1 MKVWTLILAL
11 ALFSAAAL
19 AAADD
24 SAPALLAAGRA
35 DDAITTLHSKIN
47 ASPNDA
53 ESYNLL
59 CRVYFSMGDWDHG
72 ISACEKAVA
81 LDPGNSRY
89 HMWLG
94 RIYGEKA
101 DSANFISAAS
111 LAGKV
116 RNEFEAAV
124 RLDPNNVEARSD
136 LGEFYLEA
144 PGIVGGGRDK
154 AEAQAQALAG
164 LDASKADYLKGRIAE
179 KKKDFAAAEREYR
192 AAIEASHGS
201 ALTWFN
207 LALFFRHQQR
217 WEDMEDAIRH
227 AVSTASGSSGNH
239 HGVGRS
245 VAAQWAQ
252 FSRRCPI
259 SAPLSG
265 VEFQSR
271 RSAGIQGPLPAGYRP
286 GEARGQAG
294 RGPGISRRPVS
305 GQEFLARPGSAGP
318 AEPLSGRLFRAHL
331 QFHFLPRR
339 IYFEGEEMN
348 SAPGCVPRICAVLV
362 IVVLPCPAWPP
373 SLCH

>member
-1 MKVWTLILAL
+1 MKTRSLILVL
-11 ALFSAAAL
+11 ALFSSAAL

-47 ASPNDA
+47 SSPNDA
-53 ESYNLL
+53 EAYNLL
-59 CRVYFSMGDWDHG
+59 CRAYFSMGDWDRG

-81 LDPGNSRY
+81 LKPSNSRF

-101 DSANFISAAS
+101 DGSNFFSAAS

-116 RNEFEAAV
+116 RTEFETAV
-124 RLDPNNVEARSD
+124 RLDSNNVEARSD

-154 AEAQAQALAG
+154 AEAQVQALSA
-164 LDASKADYLKGRIAE
+164 LDPAKADYLKGRLAE

-217 WEDMEDAIRH
+217 WNDMEEAIQH
-227 AVSTASGSSGNH
+227 AVSAQLDRPEIIMESGEVMLRSGRNVQAAVQYLRRYLALNSKVEEAPAFKAHYLLGTALEKQGDKQG
-239 HGVGRS
+239 
-245 VAAQWAQ
+245 AAQEYRAALSLARN
-252 FSRRCPI
+252 FSR
-259 SAPLSG
+259 A
-265 VEFQSR
+265 Q
-271 RSAGIQGPLPAGYRP
+271 
-286 GEARGQAG
+286 EA
-294 RGPGISRRPVS
+294 
-305 GQEFLARPGSAGP
+305 LD
-318 AEPLSGRLFRAHL
+318 RLNR
-331 QFHFLPRR
+331 
-339 IYFEGEEMN
+339 
-348 SAPGCVPRICAVLV
+348 
-362 IVVLPCPAWPP
+362 
-373 SLCH
+373 